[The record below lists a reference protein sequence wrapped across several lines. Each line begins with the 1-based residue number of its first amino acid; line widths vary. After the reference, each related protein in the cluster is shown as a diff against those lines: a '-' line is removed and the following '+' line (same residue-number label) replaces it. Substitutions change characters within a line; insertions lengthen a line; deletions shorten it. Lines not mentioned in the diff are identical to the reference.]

1 MYRINNNYFHFFVS
15 TYFLEMSC
23 QKKHHHSH
31 KHHHSGRHGHCRKSE
46 PIVGAWLYNQET
58 AGTDIY
64 GSYQINA
71 NGTYVKTDTVM
82 LTQSLPAVDEN
93 GFFFTIETGTWRK
106 VGKRKYQMVGSAMI
120 LKRSTDCSTGL
131 PLDPP
136 DLAAPACPFA
146 RTKNS
151 SVFTIDNNNN
161 QGQVLAST
169 TLHPPNDLT
178 VSQPFPFPTVEST
191 ITMERLQY

>member
-1 MYRINNNYFHFFVS
+1 MPN
-15 TYFLEMSC
+15 C
-23 QKKHHHSH
+23 CKHCKQHNCCKH
-31 KHHHSGRHGHCRKSE
+31 KHHKKPETE

-58 AGTDIY
+58 AGTAIY

-82 LTQSLPAVDEN
+82 LTQSLPAVDPN
-93 GFFFTIETGTWRK
+93 GFFFTIETGSWKK

-120 LKRSTDCSTGL
+120 LKRSTDCATGL

-146 RTKNS
+146 RSKNS
-151 SVFTIDNNNN
+151 SVFNIDKDLEN
-161 QGQVLAST
+161 GLVTAST
-169 TLHPPNDLT
+169 SLHPPSDT
-178 VSQPFPFPTVEST
+178 SVSLPFPFPVIDST
-191 ITMERLQY
+191 ITMQRLNY